1 MAFLIFTE
9 DTLRGQEGV
18 VLALRQTFLWKKPEG
33 AQGPEGIAGSSSV
46 ISLERWGG
54 VHGRV
59 GLPCIGDMCVVG
71 AVMGCMESHGVL
83 DDWYRA
89 M

>member
-18 VLALRQTFLWKKPEG
+18 GLALRQTFLWKKPEG

-46 ISLERWGG
+46 IFPERWGWCPREG
-54 VHGRV
+54 WAALHWRYVCCRGSDGLHG
-59 GLPCIGDMCVVG
+59 
-71 AVMGCMESHGVL
+71 ES
-83 DDWYRA
+83 WSP
-89 M
+89 